1 MNIKGDKTV
10 DYFHKRLGH
19 IMWEYVGMSR
29 NEESLTKAAAM
40 IDELENEFWQHVQVP
55 GDIESFNPEMEKAL
69 RLADY
74 FELARLIT
82 ADALHRKE
90 SCGGH
95 FRTESQTEDGETL
108 RDDQNY
114 MYVAAWEYQGH
125 NQPETLHKEQL
136 NYEHIKIA
144 TRNYKN

>member
-1 MNIKGDKTV
+1 MGIHGNKTV
-10 DYFHKRLGH
+10 DHFHKTLGH

-29 NEESLTKAAAM
+29 NEESLTKALAM
-40 IDELENEFWQHVQVP
+40 IDELEQEFWNDVKVP

-74 FELARLIT
+74 FELARLI
-82 ADALHRKE
+82 ASDALHRKE

-95 FRTESQTEDGETL
+95 FRTESQTEDGETK
-108 RDDQNY
+108 RDDENF
-114 MYVAAWEYQGH
+114 MYVAAWQYQGH
-125 NQPETLHKEQL
+125 KQPETLYKEPL